1 MGTFTFSPFERF
13 AGQLS
18 SCPNLLMRIFKKLL
32 ASKTFTSLINRM
44 EETILLNTFEES
56 LL

>member
-18 SCPNLLMRIFKKLL
+18 LCPNLQMRIFKKLL